1 MKMNRFKLKEIANIV
16 NGATPSSLNVE
27 NYGGNIVW
35 ITPNDLSKQK
45 KKYIYIGERNITE
58 IGYNSCST
66 KLLPVD
72 SILLSSRAPIGLIA
86 INKVECCTNQGF
98 KNLVINKEKC
108 NVEFLYYYLKY
119 HIKEIEKLGSGTT
132 FKEVSK
138 GLLEDY
144 EVLLPLMDLQ
154 NKISKVLSNIDNKI
168 ELNNKINSEL
178 EAMAKTIYDYWF
190 LQFEFPNEEGKPYKS
205 SGGKMVW
212 NDELKREIPE
222 GWEVKKLGNYISL
235 IRGVTYSKEDIS
247 FQEKK
252 DFFPL
257 LKSNNIQN
265 GKIIY
270 KDIIYVKKSLIS
282 ENQILDKNSVFI
294 TMSSGSKEHMGKTA
308 IIYDD
313 LKYTFGAFC
322 SKIKIQRDLFSFLSI
337 FLTSKIFKNML
348 NNLTLGTSI
357 NNINNEYINNIKI
370 VVPNPRILK
379 QFDDKIKKI
388 FEKQGKIIFENQEL
402 TSLRDFLLPLLMNGQ
417 VGFKEE

>member
-222 GWEVKKLGNYISL
+222 GWEVKSIFDELSVQYGFPFATDKFTDVKTDIPVVRIRDILTNTIS
-235 IRGVTYSKEDIS
+235 TYSNENVDEKYRLNEQDLLIGMDGNFHMNYWIDNTSYLNQRSVRLRTKDTSNVSIIQVKYNIAPYIKAKEERAGGSTVGHLSDKDLKELKILVPKT
-247 FQEKK
+247 KK
-252 DFFPL
+252 L
-257 LKSNNIQN
+257 R
-265 GKIIY
+265 
-270 KDIIYVKKSLIS
+270 
-282 ENQILDKNSVFI
+282 EILDN
-294 TMSSGSKEHMGKTA
+294 
-308 IIYDD
+308 
-313 LKYTFGAFC
+313 
-322 SKIKIQRDLFSFLSI
+322 
-337 FLTSKIFKNML
+337 
-348 NNLTLGTSI
+348 TLM
-357 NNINNEYINNIKI
+357 KI
-370 VVPNPRILK
+370 VKNRK
-379 QFDDKIKKI
+379 
-388 FEKQGKIIFENQEL
+388 ENQEL

>member
-212 NDELKREIPE
+212 NEELKREIPE
-222 GWEVKKLGNYISL
+222 GWEIKSIFDELSVQYGFPFATDKFTDVKTDIPVVRIRDILTNTISTYSNENVDEKYRLNEQDLLIGMDGNFHMNYWIDNTSYLNQRSVRLRTKDTSNVSIIQVKYNIAPYIKAKEERAGGSTVGHLSDKDLKELKILVPKTKKL
-235 IRGVTYSKEDIS
+235 RE
-247 FQEKK
+247 
-252 DFFPL
+252 
-257 LKSNNIQN
+257 
-265 GKIIY
+265 
-270 KDIIYVKKSLIS
+270 
-282 ENQILDKNSVFI
+282 ILDN
-294 TMSSGSKEHMGKTA
+294 
-308 IIYDD
+308 
-313 LKYTFGAFC
+313 
-322 SKIKIQRDLFSFLSI
+322 
-337 FLTSKIFKNML
+337 
-348 NNLTLGTSI
+348 TLM
-357 NNINNEYINNIKI
+357 KI
-370 VVPNPRILK
+370 VKNRK
-379 QFDDKIKKI
+379 
-388 FEKQGKIIFENQEL
+388 ENQEL

>member
-222 GWEVKKLGNYISL
+222 GWEVKSIFDELSVQYGFPFATDKFTDVKTDIPV
-235 IRGVTYSKEDIS
+235 IRIRDILTNTTSTYSNENVDEKYRLNEQDLLIGMDGNFHMNYWIDNTSYLNQRSVRLRTKDTSNVSIIQVKYNIAPYIKAKEERAGGSTVGHLSDKDLKELKILVPKT
-247 FQEKK
+247 KK
-252 DFFPL
+252 L
-257 LKSNNIQN
+257 R
-265 GKIIY
+265 
-270 KDIIYVKKSLIS
+270 
-282 ENQILDKNSVFI
+282 EILDN
-294 TMSSGSKEHMGKTA
+294 
-308 IIYDD
+308 
-313 LKYTFGAFC
+313 
-322 SKIKIQRDLFSFLSI
+322 
-337 FLTSKIFKNML
+337 
-348 NNLTLGTSI
+348 TLM
-357 NNINNEYINNIKI
+357 KI
-370 VVPNPRILK
+370 VKNRR
-379 QFDDKIKKI
+379 
-388 FEKQGKIIFENQEL
+388 ENQEL

-417 VGFKEE
+417 VGFKGE